1 MITQSIP
8 VVDLRDWRAGSTI
21 QRQAF
26 AQTLGSALQELG
38 FFALSH
44 HGVDANLIQ
53 QAYQEA
59 ERFFALPLATK
70 LRYEDLT
77 LKGQRGYTSYGR
89 ERAKGQTAADLK
101 EFWHV
106 GQQLPSYHPLLPI
119 YGENLWPEKLP
130 RFRPV
135 MLALFHQLESV
146 ARLLLEACATY
157 LKEPI
162 ALLQD
167 AIFEGDS
174 ILRVIHYPPV
184 PADANPVAIRAA
196 AHEDINF
203 ITLLCES
210 TSGGLEIKRRDGSW
224 LPIHALQGQLIVDSG
239 DMLQHLTN
247 GVFKST
253 THRVV
258 NPDNSRE
265 RRFSMPFFVHP
276 RAEVDLT
283 PLPSCVARTGGLPK
297 FPDRTAR
304 QYLEERLAEIGL

>member
-1 MITQSIP
+1 MTTQSIP
-8 VVDLRDWRAGSTI
+8 VVDLRDWRGGSAS

-26 AQTLGSALQELG
+26 AQTLGGALREIG
-38 FFALSH
+38 FFALSN
-44 HGVDANLIQ
+44 HGVDATLIQ
-53 QAYQEA
+53 QAYHEA
-59 ERFFALPLATK
+59 EGFFDLSVEAK
-70 LRYEDLT
+70 LRYEDLA

-89 ERAKGQTAADLK
+89 ERAKGQTTADLK

-106 GQQLPSYHPLLPI
+106 GQELSTNHPLLSI
-119 YGENLWPEKLP
+119 YGENLWPKERP

-146 ARLLLEACATY
+146 ARLLLEACAVY
-157 LKEPI
+157 LKEPS

-184 PADANPVAIRAA
+184 PEDANPVAVRAA

-224 LPIHALQGQLIVDSG
+224 LPVHALQGQLIVDSG

-258 NPDNSRE
+258 NPNNSRV

-283 PLPSCVARTGGLPK
+283 PLPSCVANTGGVAK
-297 FPDRTAR
+297 FPSRTAR
-304 QYLEERLAEIGL
+304 QYLEERLSEIGL